1 MRIFLSVG
9 HSILRG
15 GGCTSASGYVNEYR
29 YNKELA
35 PYVKKEL
42 EVLGHQCDVIVC
54 PENRFSNWKEERTYK
69 LPIANSGRYDLVC
82 ELHLNAS
89 NGQGHGMEC
98 LYYGNDSKGRA
109 IASRA
114 CSLFSKLGFK
124 DRGPKSRSDLYILA
138 QTKPTAVLFESFFCD
153 NKGDCDLAHK
163 IGFKNIASN
172 IAAALVGSEVKV
184 YNGWK
189 KENNK
194 WVFYKDNKKVCG
206 WLKDKNKWY
215 YIDPQSKIMHTGWL
229 KYNNNWFYFN
239 NNGSMRTG
247 WLEYNNKW
255 YYFNSNGYMHIGW
268 LEYNGHKFYFDDDGS
283 MISDC
288 SLILNGMEYIFD
300 SRGYMQ

>member
-153 NKGDCDLAHK
+153 NKGDCDLADELGYGK
-163 IGFKNIASN
+163 IAEAIAVG
-172 IAAALVGSEVKV
+172 LVGGSMS
-184 YNGWK
+184 NTSSTS
-189 KENNK
+189 
-194 WVFYKDNKKVCG
+194 
-206 WLKDKNKWY
+206 
-215 YIDPQSKIMHTGWL
+215 QSKPTKPFKGYYVLTSTPGDVLNVREKPSASSRIVSSYRHGSKIYVHEVVHTTDSTWY
-229 KYNNNWFYFN
+229 KI
-239 NNGSMRTG
+239 
-247 WLEYNNKW
+247 EYHKGK
-255 YYFNSNGYMHIGW
+255 FGYVAARFCKGI
-268 LEYNGHKFYFDDDGS
+268 K
-283 MISDC
+283 
-288 SLILNGMEYIFD
+288 
-300 SRGYMQ
+300 